1 MSFAPSTL
9 DPSRLFFFFL
19 FPLKS
24 KEYHT
29 DIGYKDIISCDMV
42 KIFKNYF
49 IRSIRE
55 RWNNKLKYLSAMI
68 DSECLCLKKNIG
80 FCRFAKNGY

>member
-1 MSFAPSTL
+1 
-9 DPSRLFFFFL
+9 
-19 FPLKS
+19 
-24 KEYHT
+24 
-29 DIGYKDIISCDMV
+29 MV